1 MSCVEQMKYK
11 LYLER
16 ISFKEARDYI
26 EKSSEEVYYV
36 DPGYKIFKD
45 YYIIGVPPVAMG
57 VWGKEMLF
65 TFVKP
70 CHGTFV
76 MGIDSEE
83 EIARLRENEKEK
95 MKRLLKKGAMKD
107 ERDHNSFRSASIKFM
122 RISIPWRRYV
132 DKSSRVFAS
141 FREILGKERKLDVNE
156 GATVKEVLAILAS
169 SPAPDSRWQP
179 LKIPM
184 SSWIMFC
191 S

>member
-57 VWGKEMLF
+57 VRGKEMLF

-107 ERDHNSFRSASIKFM
+107 EKRSQQLPISFN
-122 RISIPWRRYV
+122 
-132 DKSSRVFAS
+132 
-141 FREILGKERKLDVNE
+141 EIYKN
-156 GATVKEVLAILAS
+156 
-169 SPAPDSRWQP
+169 
-179 LKIPM
+179 
-184 SSWIMFC
+184 
-191 S
+191 

>member
-1 MSCVEQMKYK
+1 MKYK

-57 VWGKEMLF
+57 VRGKEMLF

-107 ERDHNSFRSASIKFM
+107 EKRSQQLPISF
-122 RISIPWRRYV
+122 
-132 DKSSRVFAS
+132 
-141 FREILGKERKLDVNE
+141 N
-156 GATVKEVLAILAS
+156 
-169 SPAPDSRWQP
+169 
-179 LKIPM
+179 KIYEN
-184 SSWIMFC
+184 
-191 S
+191 